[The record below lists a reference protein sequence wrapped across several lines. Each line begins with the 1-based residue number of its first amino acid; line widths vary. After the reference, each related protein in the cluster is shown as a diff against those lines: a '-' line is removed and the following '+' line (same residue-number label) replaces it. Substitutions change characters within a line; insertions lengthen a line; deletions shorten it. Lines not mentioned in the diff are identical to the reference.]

1 MLTFP
6 YQLSLAL
13 QSMFCRTPSS
23 KSHPGEVDNSW
34 AKVAERVLKRRIE
47 IGLKAAGDF
56 PSYREKP
63 CPLTV

>member
-13 QSMFCRTPSS
+13 QNTFS
-23 KSHPGEVDNSW
+23 KSHPGELDISW

-47 IGLKAAGDF
+47 IGLNAAGDF

-63 CPLTV
+63 CPPTV

>member
-13 QSMFCRTPSS
+13 QNPFL
-23 KSHPGEVDNSW
+23 KSHPGELDMSW

-47 IGLKAAGDF
+47 IGLKAVGDF
-56 PSYREKP
+56 SSYREKP